1 MDVEA
6 TFSLGVQGAR
16 FGLAVFCPPDVATN
30 EALSACTK
38 ISLHVSS
45 TTSSDT
51 RNATMTVAV
60 PTTDFVNATSATS
73 TEFVLPSHTEVRLRV
88 LTDRNIVEAFGAEG
102 LASVSV
108 LTFPAISD
116 TAAFAFAE
124 AGLVATNT
132 TAYSMG
138 CKWLAGS

>member
-16 FGLAVFCPPDVATN
+16 FGLAVFCPPHAATN

-38 ISLHVSS
+38 ITLNVSS
-45 TTSSDT
+45 ASSSSGGDT

-88 LTDRNIVEAFGAEG
+88 LTDRNIVEAFGMRKR
-102 LASVSV
+102 VV
-108 LTFPAISD
+108 LSNLHI
-116 TAAFAFAE
+116 
-124 AGLVATNT
+124 
-132 TAYSMG
+132 
-138 CKWLAGS
+138 